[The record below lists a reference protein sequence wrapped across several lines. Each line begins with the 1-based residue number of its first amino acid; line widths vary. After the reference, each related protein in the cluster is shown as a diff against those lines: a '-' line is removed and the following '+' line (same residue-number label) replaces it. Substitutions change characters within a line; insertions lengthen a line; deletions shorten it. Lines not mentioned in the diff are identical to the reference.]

1 LKIDGPRALRIELV
15 AEPSPKRDEVL
26 VRVLSAGICGSDVH
40 GYVGLNG
47 RRPAGTVMGHE
58 AAGTVVELGPDVDAG
73 LLGAFVTINPV
84 VSCGECDSCRAG
96 RPNVCHSRRL
106 YGCTP
111 ELPGAFA
118 DEVVVAA
125 ANVVPMPAGVPSAR
139 AALVEPL
146 SVGAHAV
153 AVGAPRAEDRV
164 LVIGGGPIGIAAAL
178 AASRVA
184 TDVSVSEPDAERR
197 SLLESL
203 GLTTIAPAGVDDE
216 RADVVLECV
225 GFEQTIDAALTAAR
239 PGGTVVLVGLASE
252 RLSVDAPALVMGERR
267 LLGSAVYTPQ
277 DFADVAAWVAST
289 PVALEAMV
297 QADVG
302 LHELPDA
309 FAAYADGRLRAV
321 KTMVHVDER

>member
-1 LKIDGPRALRIELV
+1 
-15 AEPSPKRDEVL
+15 
-26 VRVLSAGICGSDVH
+26 
-40 GYVGLNG
+40 
-47 RRPAGTVMGHE
+47 MGHE
-58 AAGTVVELGPDVDAG
+58 AAGTVVELGPEVEAE
-73 LLGAFVTINPV
+73 LLGALVAINPV
-84 VSCGECDSCRAG
+84 VSCGACDRCRAG
-96 RPNVCHSRRL
+96 MPNICQRRRL

-118 DEVVVAA
+118 DQVVVAA
-125 ANVVPMPAGVPSAR
+125 ANVVPIPRWVPPAR

-153 AVGAPRAEDRV
+153 VVGAPRAEDRV

-184 TDVSVSEPDAERR
+184 TDVSVSEPDADRR

-203 GLTTIAPAGVDDE
+203 GLNAIPPAGVDDE
-216 RADVVLECV
+216 RADVVVECV
-225 GFEQTIDAALTAAR
+225 GFEQTIAAALTAAR
-239 PGGTVVLVGLASE
+239 PGGTVVLVGLAGE
-252 RLSVDAPALVMGERR
+252 RLPIDAPALVMGERR
-267 LLGSAVYTPQ
+267 LLGSAVYAPQ

-289 PVALEAMV
+289 PVPLEAMV

-302 LHELPDA
+302 LDDLSGA

-321 KTMVHVDER
+321 KTLVHLAQG